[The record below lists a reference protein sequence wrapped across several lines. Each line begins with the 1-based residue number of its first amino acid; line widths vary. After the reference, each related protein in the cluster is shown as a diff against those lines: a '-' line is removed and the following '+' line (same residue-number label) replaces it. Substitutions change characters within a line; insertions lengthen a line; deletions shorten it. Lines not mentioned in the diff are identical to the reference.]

1 MEIIPKAGKVM
12 IKFLEEKQG
21 NIITPETVKKKNRKR
36 RRWAEVLVAG
46 TPLPEEREF
55 MPGDVICVSTAG
67 IKMNDD
73 DTAII
78 DTDKIMLINEDK

>member
-12 IKFLEEKQG
+12 IKFLKEEEG
-21 NIITPETVKKKNRKR
+21 TIVTPETVKKKNRKR
-36 RRWAEVLVAG
+36 RRWAEVIIAG
-46 TPLPEEREF
+46 TPLPEEKEYNR
-55 MPGDVICVSTAG
+55 GDVICVSTAG

-78 DTDKIMLINEDK
+78 DTDKILLYEDR

>member
-1 MEIIPKAGKVM
+1 MEIMPKAGKVM
-12 IKFLEEKQG
+12 IKFLKEKQG
-21 NIITPETVKKKNRKR
+21 SIITPDTVKKKNRKR

-55 MPGDVICVSTAG
+55 KRGDVICVSTAG

-73 DTAII
+73 DTAIV
-78 DTDKIMLINEDK
+78 DTDKILLYEDR